1 ISRPF
6 ALACPFCR
14 PSQRAASC
22 RQPRSG
28 GAKVII
34 SAKTGSPEGVEEDAL
49 WFEACFSR
57 DAGGPSR
64 LQSLLIRQREQSLYN
79 RAKAYEHHKQLQQIP
94 EPGIGSKAVD
104 GPKADCSNDNNDQYA
119 DQNRND
125 AHSAQLL
132 MMPKISICG

>member
-1 ISRPF
+1 
-6 ALACPFCR
+6 
-14 PSQRAASC
+14 
-22 RQPRSG
+22 
-28 GAKVII
+28 
-34 SAKTGSPEGVEEDAL
+34 
-49 WFEACFSR
+49 
-57 DAGGPSR
+57 

-104 GPKADCSNDNNDQYA
+104 GPKADCSNDNNDQYT

-132 MMPKISICG
+132 MMPKISICGLYRRVNIERLPQASFDDSQLLLVAKREFAMDRQLFGF